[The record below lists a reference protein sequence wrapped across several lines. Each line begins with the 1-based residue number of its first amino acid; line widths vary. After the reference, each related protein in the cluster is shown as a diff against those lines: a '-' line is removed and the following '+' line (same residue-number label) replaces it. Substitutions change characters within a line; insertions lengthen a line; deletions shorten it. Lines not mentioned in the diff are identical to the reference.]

1 MAQLS
6 LSAKK
11 MAIMVSAGF
20 DETQFINIQ
29 KSMMSSNAWLKVI
42 SNKPGLVNG
51 ANDGMLG
58 MAYPVD
64 AVLSETLAID
74 YDGLIIPGGKAHIE
88 KLLAEPH
95 AMRILRAFLREDMP
109 VLFIEEAAQ
118 ILSEIESDVQ
128 ESDFESGA
136 DISIVRNVVK
146 ASAAASAPSA
156 LAALAQALAYSEEAD
171 AA

>member
-1 MAQLS
+1 MAQHS

-20 DETQFINIQ
+20 DETQFINVQ
-29 KSMMSSNAWLKVI
+29 KSMMSQNGWLKVI

-51 ANDGMLG
+51 TSNGMLG

-74 YDGLIIPGGKAHIE
+74 YDGLIIPGGAAHIE
-88 KLLAEPH
+88 KLKGEPH
-95 AMRILRAFLREDMP
+95 ALRILRAFLREDMP
-109 VLFIEEAAQ
+109 VLFIEEALDLLGEAD
-118 ILSEIESDVQ
+118 SDIVS
-128 ESDFESGA
+128 SDFS
-136 DISIVRNVVK
+136 DDDVSLVKNVVR
-146 ASAAASAPSA
+146 ASASASMSAALSS
-156 LAALAQALAYSEEAD
+156 LAQALSYSEEEQ

>member
-1 MAQLS
+1 MAQQS

-29 KSMMSSNAWLKVI
+29 KSMMSQNGWLKVI

-51 ANDGMLG
+51 TNNGMLG

-74 YDGLIIPGGKAHIE
+74 YDGLIIPGGAAHIE
-88 KLLAEPH
+88 KLKAEPH
-95 AMRILRAFLREDMP
+95 ALRILRAFLREDMP
-109 VLFIEEAAQ
+109 VLFVEEAVDMLADVE
-118 ILSEIESDVQ
+118 SEISA
-128 ESDFESGA
+128 SDFNDEDVSLVKN
-136 DISIVRNVVK
+136 IVR
-146 ASAAASAPSA
+146 ASGSASMSSA
-156 LAALAQALAYSEEAD
+156 LSSLAHALGYSEEEQ

>member
-1 MAQLS
+1 MAQQS

-29 KSMMSSNAWLKVI
+29 KSMMSQNGWLKVI

-51 ANDGMLG
+51 SKDGMLG

-74 YDGLIIPGGKAHIE
+74 YDGLIIPGGASHIQ
-88 KLLAEPH
+88 KLIAEPH

-109 VLFIEEAAQ
+109 VLFVGEASQMLDELDAS
-118 ILSEIESDVQ
+118 INA
-128 ESDFESGA
+128 SDFGDDE
-136 DISIVRNVVK
+136 ISLVKNVVCANGN
-146 ASAAASAPSA
+146 ASMSTA
-156 LAALAQALAYSEEAD
+156 LNALAQALSFSEEEQ

>member
-1 MAQLS
+1 MAQHS

-20 DETQFINIQ
+20 DETQFIDLQ
-29 KSMMSSNAWLKVI
+29 KSMMSQNGWLKVI

-51 ANDGMLG
+51 ANNGMLG

-74 YDGLIIPGGKAHIE
+74 YDGLIIPGGAAHIE
-88 KLLAEPH
+88 KLKAEPH
-95 AMRILRAFLREDMP
+95 AIRILRAFLREDMP
-109 VLFIEEAAQ
+109 VLFVAESDALLGEIETDFADADFIEEP
-118 ILSEIESDVQ
+118 VC
-128 ESDFESGA
+128 
-136 DISIVRNVVK
+136 VVKNVVK
-146 ASAAASAPSA
+146 ATADASMSSA
-156 LAALAQALAYSEEAD
+156 LTALAQALGYAEEEQ

>member
-1 MAQLS
+1 MAQHS

-20 DETQFINIQ
+20 DETQFINVQ
-29 KSMMSSNAWLKVI
+29 KSMMSQNGWLKVI

-51 ANDGMLG
+51 TSNGMLG

-74 YDGLIIPGGKAHIE
+74 YDGLIIPGGAAHIE
-88 KLLAEPH
+88 KLKSEPH
-95 AMRILRAFLREDMP
+95 ALRILRAFLREDMP
-109 VLFIEEAAQ
+109 VLFIEEALELLGETEGDIA
-118 ILSEIESDVQ
+118 S
-128 ESDFESGA
+128 SDFNDDDVSL
-136 DISIVRNVVK
+136 VKNVVR
-146 ASAAASAPSA
+146 ASASASMSAALSS
-156 LAALAQALAYSEEAD
+156 LAQALSFSEEEQ